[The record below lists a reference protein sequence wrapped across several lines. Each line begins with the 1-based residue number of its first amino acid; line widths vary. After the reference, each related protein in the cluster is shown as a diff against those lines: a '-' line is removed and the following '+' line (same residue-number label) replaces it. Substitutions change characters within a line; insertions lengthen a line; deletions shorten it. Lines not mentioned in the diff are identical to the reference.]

1 MPYIVRRRGEKW
13 LTVNSET
20 GEVKGTHDSKAKATA
35 QLRLLYGVKH
45 GWHPTGAPAK
55 K

>member
-1 MPYIVRRRGEKW
+1 MPYAVRKKGEKW

-20 GEVKGTHDSKAKATA
+20 GEVKGTHDSKQKAVA
-35 QLRLLYGVKH
+35 QLRLLYGVEH
-45 GWHPTGAPAK
+45 GMTPRSK

>member
-1 MPYIVRRRGEKW
+1 MPYAVRKRGDKY

-20 GEVKGTHDSKAKATA
+20 GEVKGTHDSKQKAVA

-45 GWHPTGAPAK
+45 GWKPTGQPAK

>member
-1 MPYIVRRRGEKW
+1 MPYAVRKRGDKW

-20 GEVKGTHDSKAKATA
+20 GEVKGTHDSKQKATA

-45 GWHPTGAPAK
+45 GWEPTGKAAK

>member
-1 MPYIVRRRGEKW
+1 MPYEIKRKGEKW

-20 GEVKGTHDSKAKATA
+20 GEVKGTHDSKQKAVA
-35 QLRLLYGVKH
+35 QLRLLYGVEGGMKVR
-45 GWHPTGAPAK
+45 K

>member
-1 MPYIVRRRGEKW
+1 MPYIVRKKGDKW

-20 GEVKGTHDSKAKATA
+20 GEVKGTHDSKQKATA
-35 QLRLLYGVKH
+35 QLRLLYGVEH
-45 GWHPTGAPAK
+45 GMVPRSNK